1 MLAMSTTPPFD
12 LAVTASTEMTENG
25 FDLTPVDGQQAQL
38 AAIVAAG
45 LTTGVERDDLRTLPW
60 SSIDNDTSRDL
71 DQIEWAERL
80 PDGSIRVRIGIADV
94 AATIAKD
101 TPIDIFAARQA
112 MTVYTVARNFP
123 MLPVELSTGLT
134 SLNPGED
141 RNALVAEFVV
151 HADGSTTDGRLFAAL
166 VRNSAQMSYSH
177 VGPWLADAIKPAP
190 SLEPVLQGQ
199 LRLQAEAARCLREHR
214 RQAGALDFRRTEASP
229 VVVDGRVLS
238 LEDTGRN
245 PATDLIED
253 LMIAANETV
262 ARALSVA
269 HRSSLRRVV
278 KSPERWQRIVE
289 LVHTASANL
298 PQAVTLPATPDAKPL
313 NDFLCRERE
322 HDPDHYPD
330 LALAIIKLMG
340 AGEYVVVPADD
351 QYPPAHFALAASD
364 YAHSTAPNR
373 RFADLV
379 TQRLVHAMLQNVPAP
394 YTDEELATIAVHC
407 NERDKAA
414 RKVERA
420 MLKRA
425 QAMAMASHIGQH
437 YRAIVTGAG
446 KKGTFVR
453 VLQPAVEGMLVH
465 GAEGLDVGDRVN
477 VSLVHT
483 DAAKAFIDFAR
494 VP

>member
-1 MLAMSTTPPFD
+1 MSTAFPFD
-12 LAVTASTEMTENG
+12 LADAASAEMTHNG
-25 FDLTPVDGQQAQL
+25 FDLTAVDGQSQQL
-38 AAIVAAG
+38 AGIVASG
-45 LTTGVERDDLRTLPW
+45 LKSDGERDDLRTLPW

-80 PDGSIRVRIGIADV
+80 SDGSIRVRVGIADV
-94 AATIAKD
+94 AATVARS
-101 TPIDIFAARQA
+101 TPIDVFAARQA
-112 MTVYTVARNFP
+112 MTVYTAARNFP

-134 SLNPGED
+134 SLNPGDD

-151 HADGSTTDGRLFAAL
+151 HEDGKSTDGRLFAAV
-166 VRNSAQMSYSH
+166 VRNSAQMAYSH
-177 VGPWLADAIKPAP
+177 VGPWLVDETRPEP
-190 SLEPVLQGQ
+190 SLDPVLLDQ
-199 LRLQAEAARCLREHR
+199 LRLQAEAARRLRDHR
-214 RQAGALDFRRTEASP
+214 NRAGALDFRRSEASP

-245 PATDLIED
+245 LAMDLIED

-262 ARALSVA
+262 ARALAQA

-289 LVHTASANL
+289 LVHTASSNL
-298 PQAVTLPATPDAKPL
+298 PQPVTLPAAPEAKPL
-313 NDFLCRERE
+313 NEFLCAERQ

-351 QYPPAHFALAASD
+351 LYPPAHFALAASD

-379 TQRLVHAMLQNVPAP
+379 TQRLVHAMLQNAPAP
-394 YTDEELATIAVHC
+394 YTDEELAAIAEHC

-425 QAMAMASHIGQH
+425 QALAMSSHIGQH

-446 KKGTFVR
+446 KNGTFVR

-465 GAEGLDVGDRVN
+465 GAEGLDVGDRLN